1 MGPAS
6 ASLTTLASASSPPPP
21 ASLSSTPTL
30 PQSQN
35 QSLGCCT
42 RIVKHLFLF
51 ASVKAPRREM
61 SSKAAFGFFAA
72 VLLLLLPLVQ
82 RATADCLWE
91 EKGLMVAT
99 GEVTGFDLEKKKV
112 EVCTKKGKL
121 KEKRV
126 KKPLQIACNGCR
138 WKGEVICDGEVIQD
152 LYIWWFET
160 HCSKGRLSVV
170 GRSWGE
176 VNADPRFKP

>member
-1 MGPAS
+1 MVKRRASAAPSPASASASSTSPAS

-42 RIVKHLFLF
+42 IIVKHLFLF

-61 SSKAAFGFFAA
+61 SSKATFGFFAA

-91 EKGLMVAT
+91 EKVII
-99 GEVTGFDLEKKKV
+99 VIKVIIKVIIVIKVNIKVIREK
-112 EVCTKKGKL
+112 
-121 KEKRV
+121 
-126 KKPLQIACNGCR
+126 
-138 WKGEVICDGEVIQD
+138 
-152 LYIWWFET
+152 
-160 HCSKGRLSVV
+160 H
-170 GRSWGE
+170 
-176 VNADPRFKP
+176 